1 VSTAQQFRR
10 SGIELHADGVTLKRH
25 GYIITPSGPAG
36 GTGRYSCPRPGSKL
50 SPTRLEGAVPT
61 RRIFELIVI
70 TNVLFWPARST
81 VRLWGKKQ
89 LASSQPGSIG
99 YTVGEVIVTLL

>member
-1 VSTAQQFRR
+1 M
-10 SGIELHADGVTLKRH
+10 
-25 GYIITPSGPAG
+25 
-36 GTGRYSCPRPGSKL
+36 
-50 SPTRLEGAVPT
+50 PT

-89 LASSQPGSIG
+89 LATQAPGTVMYG
-99 YTVGEVIVTLL
+99 VGEVIVTIL

>member
-1 VSTAQQFRR
+1 
-10 SGIELHADGVTLKRH
+10 
-25 GYIITPSGPAG
+25 
-36 GTGRYSCPRPGSKL
+36 
-50 SPTRLEGAVPT
+50 VPT

-89 LASSQPGSIG
+89 LATRQPGDLLHG
-99 YTVGEVIVTLL
+99 AGEVIVTLI

>member
-1 VSTAQQFRR
+1 M
-10 SGIELHADGVTLKRH
+10 
-25 GYIITPSGPAG
+25 
-36 GTGRYSCPRPGSKL
+36 
-50 SPTRLEGAVPT
+50 PT

-89 LASSQPGSIG
+89 LAVQQPGSIMHG
-99 YTVGEVIVTLL
+99 VGEVLVTLL

>member
-1 VSTAQQFRR
+1 M
-10 SGIELHADGVTLKRH
+10 
-25 GYIITPSGPAG
+25 
-36 GTGRYSCPRPGSKL
+36 
-50 SPTRLEGAVPT
+50 PT

-89 LASSQPGSIG
+89 ISACAPGSAG
-99 YTVGEVIVTLL
+99 YIAGEVVVTLL

>member
-1 VSTAQQFRR
+1 M
-10 SGIELHADGVTLKRH
+10 
-25 GYIITPSGPAG
+25 
-36 GTGRYSCPRPGSKL
+36 
-50 SPTRLEGAVPT
+50 PT

-89 LASSQPGSIG
+89 LAAAQPGSIRYG
-99 YTVGEVIVTLL
+99 AGEVLVTLL

>member
-1 VSTAQQFRR
+1 
-10 SGIELHADGVTLKRH
+10 
-25 GYIITPSGPAG
+25 
-36 GTGRYSCPRPGSKL
+36 
-50 SPTRLEGAVPT
+50 VPT

-89 LASSQPGSIG
+89 LATATPG
-99 YTVGEVIVTLL
+99 TVMHGIGEVIVTLL